1 MASDCKTVIDGIETQ
16 VQQDI
21 NTFRNDVISA
31 VAGLIGY
38 PSKSS
43 IKNAQLRLDNALT
56 NSEKKKATKILR
68 TEEAKYADHNTLF
81 DTIASDIFTSSQ
93 ELNFDTNPID
103 AVDAWRVYFSK
114 RYNLNVDPITILQ
127 SPRLIKS
134 ALKRVNEI
142 NT

>member
-31 VAGLIGY
+31 VAGLVGY
-38 PSKSS
+38 PSKSG

-103 AVDAWRVYFSK
+103 AVEAWRVYFS
-114 RYNLNVDPITILQ
+114 
-127 SPRLIKS
+127 
-134 ALKRVNEI
+134 
-142 NT
+142 